1 MSEIKTFAVN
11 AQTTQSNKWLCS
23 ECRFTL
29 AFVEGKKII
38 RIKRKDLYV
47 EVEGGRVKVIC
58 CRCGKPNE
66 LHDDGEQK

>member
-1 MSEIKTFAVN
+1 MEQK
-11 AQTTQSNKWLCS
+11 KWLCI
-23 ECRFTL
+23 ECKFTL
-29 AFVEGKKII
+29 GFVEDKKII

-66 LHDDGEQK
+66 VFDMPDHKS

>member
-1 MSEIKTFAVN
+1 MSATKSLSMNVSDPI
-11 AQTTQSNKWLCS
+11 KWLCT

-29 AFVEGKKII
+29 GFVQDKKIV

-58 CRCGKPNE
+58 CRCGKTNE
-66 LHDDGEQK
+66 LVDQAAQK

>member
-1 MSEIKTFAVN
+1 MDAQKVIVN
-11 AQTTQSNKWLCS
+11 SSDQKKWLCT

-29 AFVEGKKII
+29 AFVENKKIL

-66 LHDDGEQK
+66 LVDDAITKIK